1 MYICKVKF
9 NFNIMEIN
17 EIITEMW
24 HRVRISEDKNYVR
37 SSDICNI
44 INRIRIEENK
54 SVFNATQWLNSNPV
68 KELISTLK
76 EERVIKKGKGR
87 GAATWL
93 HPVLAIEMLMMG
105 GGPKAKLCV
114 FENSNILSKLK

>member
-1 MYICKVKF
+1 MCHIVS
-9 NFNIMEIN
+9 
-17 EIITEMW
+17 
-24 HRVRISEDKNYVR
+24 ISEEKNYVR

-76 EERVIKKGKGR
+76 EERVIKIGKG
-87 GAATWL
+87 
-93 HPVLAIEMLMMG
+93 
-105 GGPKAKLCV
+105 
-114 FENSNILSKLK
+114 